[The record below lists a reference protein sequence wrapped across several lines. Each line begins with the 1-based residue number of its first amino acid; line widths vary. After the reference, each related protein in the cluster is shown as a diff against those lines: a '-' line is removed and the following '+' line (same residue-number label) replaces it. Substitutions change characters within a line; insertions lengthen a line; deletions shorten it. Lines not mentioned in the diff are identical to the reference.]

1 MAVYLCIRGND
12 FIPKFYQITNE
23 SFVERILMTENVRSG
38 LIQIT
43 MGDEQDC
50 RRCRI
55 QINKEL
61 YKELIKEMNC
71 PKYLYPSPFTFD
83 EYINWQQNIRH
94 YR

>member
-1 MAVYLCIRGND
+1 MALKMVIYLCIGGND
-12 FIPKFYQITNE
+12 FIPKFYQITDKN
-23 SFVERILMTENVRSG
+23 FVERILMSENVRSG

-61 YKELIKEMNC
+61 
-71 PKYLYPSPFTFD
+71 F
-83 EYINWQQNIRH
+83 IRSL
-94 YR
+94 